1 MLILPLHK
9 PLNLQTMPWITLAL
23 IVINCWVYFS
33 LQVPAERKTQLA
45 IEFYVSANL
54 GAHEIPAF
62 IAQTEVAE
70 RRRQYEQVS
79 LMDEPWR
86 STLLVPE
93 LQADANFQH
102 SIRIGKI
109 KPVAGT
115 DVSRYQQ
122 LRQQFELLWQRANF
136 TERYA
141 HHTGT
146 FNPLTMLTATFLH
159 GDFEHLLGNMVM
171 LLIVGLLV
179 EGALSWRWYLLV
191 YLGAGFA
198 ASFASELWRYG
209 TPITALGASGAIAG
223 LMGALPVLWG
233 LRRVRVFYWLGF
245 YFDYLK
251 VPALVLLPIWLGKE
265 IFSLLTS
272 QEHIGFDAHAGGMI
286 AGAVACWGLRKFDKV
301 NEAFFEEAPTS
312 PAPPQTT
319 TATAQLSH
327 TKTGVTLGNPAEQA
341 QRALKLRDGLKA
353 LGELD
358 FARAH
363 TLLSSVAFYAPG
375 RLDILI
381 PAYRAARFGPGGAA
395 AETAARRVL
404 LAPDVAPSEFH
415 TLHEIWLDIAKAGLS
430 MQLANSEQL
439 LLAERWLQAGY
450 LQSAEPMLLAL
461 AKLSH
466 EKRFDGA
473 LLKPVLSQFAQ
484 ALSARGDSRA
494 ARIQA
499 FAERLSGS

>member
-1 MLILPLHK
+1 MLIVPLHK
-9 PLNLQTMPWITLAL
+9 PLNLQTMPWVTLAL
-23 IVINCWVYFS
+23 ILINCWVYFS
-33 LQVPAERKTQLA
+33 LQVPGNIKTQRA

-62 IAQTEVAE
+62 IAQTEAGE
-70 RRRQYEQVS
+70 RRQQYEEVS
-79 LMDEPWR
+79 QLDEPWR
-86 STLLVPE
+86 SNLLVPE
-93 LQADANFQH
+93 LQADANFQN
-102 SIRIGKI
+102 SIRTGKVV
-109 KPVAGT
+109 PAAGA
-115 DVSRYQQ
+115 DIARYRQ
-122 LRQQFELLWQRANF
+122 LRLHFEQLWQRANF

-141 HHTGT
+141 HRTST

-159 GDFEHLLGNMVM
+159 GDFEHLLGNMIM

-179 EGALSWRWYLLV
+179 EGAISWRWYLLL

-209 TPITALGASGAIAG
+209 TPITGLGASGAIAG

-272 QEHIGFDAHAGGMI
+272 DEHIGFDAHAGGMI
-286 AGAVACWGLRKFDKV
+286 AGALACWGLRKFDKV
-301 NEAFFEEAPTS
+301 NEAFFEETPT
-312 PAPPQTT
+312 PAHTT
-319 TATAQLSH
+319 TATAHLSH
-327 TKTGVTLGNPAEQA
+327 TKTGASSANAAEQA
-341 QRALKLRDGLKA
+341 LRAQKLRDGLKA

-375 RLDILI
+375 RLDILV
-381 PAYRAARFGPGGAA
+381 PAFRAARFGPGGAA

-404 LAPDVAPSEFH
+404 LAPDVALSEIPA
-415 TLHEIWLDIAKAGLS
+415 LHEIWLDAAKAGLNV
-430 MQLANSEQL
+430 QLSDNEKL
-439 LLAERWLQAGY
+439 LLARRWLQAGF
-450 LQSAEPMLLAL
+450 LQSAEPILLVL
-461 AKLSH
+461 AKLVA
-466 EKRFDGA
+466 EQRFDGA

-484 ALSARGDSRA
+484 ELSAHGDSRA

-499 FAERLSGS
+499 FVEQLAES